1 MPFFKR
7 KRNAVVEE
15 NPSAIGEKK
24 AAPKR
29 KAAKGE
35 FIEVA
40 TNNIKEIE
48 RIHIPFD
55 ELLSQGSA
63 VYVNEIFR

>member
-40 TNNIKEIE
+40 TNNI
-48 RIHIPFD
+48 
-55 ELLSQGSA
+55 QGNRA
-63 VYVNEIFR
+63 YPYTF